1 MTYKEMELMDGV
13 LLEDF
18 PLKKLT
24 KISDLIYYDEPL
36 LSHFQSNDNKN
47 YLFFWVDV
55 DDRFNRWLAVEVS
68 KERLEAYLNEKLSL
82 YNIIIEPK
90 DNVIYKFDID
100 ANQNYHNILMLSP
113 EQIPQSYLPDKNY

>member
-1 MTYKEMELMDGV
+1 MTYKEMELMDGL

-24 KISDLIYYDEPL
+24 KISDLIYYDGPL
-36 LSHFQSNDNKN
+36 LSHFQSNDSKN